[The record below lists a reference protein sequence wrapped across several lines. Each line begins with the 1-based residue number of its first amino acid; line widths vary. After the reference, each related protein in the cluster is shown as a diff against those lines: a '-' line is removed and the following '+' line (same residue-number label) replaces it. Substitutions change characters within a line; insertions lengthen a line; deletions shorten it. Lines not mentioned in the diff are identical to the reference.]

1 MALIACALTNQDV
14 GQKVSGLPRAEVEK
28 GELAHPVPEE
38 QEVRAGLREAGY
50 GLVLRQHP
58 QQRPPHEAPQPHAGV
73 LAAGGQHGRLAAAR
87 TLRDEEELRDP
98 ALVAGEL
105 VAPPQLSLGVR
116 LVGVNVFVTPK
127 QRELVGDF
135 TGFDHEI
142 QICIYRTISYCQ

>member
-127 QRELVGDF
+127 QSR
-135 TGFDHEI
+135 
-142 QICIYRTISYCQ
+142 ISG